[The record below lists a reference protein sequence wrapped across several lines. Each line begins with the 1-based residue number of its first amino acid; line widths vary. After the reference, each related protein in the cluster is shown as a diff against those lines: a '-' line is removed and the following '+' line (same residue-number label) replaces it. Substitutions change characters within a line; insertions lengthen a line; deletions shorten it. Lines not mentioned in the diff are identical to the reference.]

1 MMRIKYIN
9 ILGQEHPL
17 CYSLRASAE
26 LGEIFEELE
35 REKAKGVKITKARI
49 AIYSG
54 KMLDVL
60 LKAGRVYGKL
70 AGLELPPPLP
80 CSTVDLID
88 ATDLA
93 SLALVNECIRDGSKR
108 EVVTEGNAEATQ
120 G

>member
-26 LGEIFEELE
+26 LGEIFEEMAGSK
-35 REKAKGVKITKARI
+35 RKKGADGL
-49 AIYSG
+49 YYG

-60 LKAGRVYGKL
+60 LKAGRVYGKV
-70 AGLELPPPLP
+70 AGVELPPPLP
-80 CSTVDLID
+80 CSAADLVD

-93 SLALVNECIRDGSKR
+93 TIRLIRECIREGGKR